1 MSYYN
6 KLIYQIK
13 RKINNFVDNICSDL
27 NKTQYKFVFQ
37 MIYGL
42 MEAQSVK
49 LSDIARCLKEDIT

>member
-49 LSDIARCLKEDIT
+49 LSDIAR